1 MSKAL
6 KGALLSA
13 LVFPGLGEILLK
25 SYARGFAFVVIDG
38 ACLVTIVR
46 KAAQQAQALIDAIQT
61 GVGAIDLG
69 AISNSVNEAVA
80 RTQSRLV
87 QAAQFLPVLFWV
99 LRSQTPTGSER
110 RRTRKEQTGRRKT
123 WRADVGARCPGM
135 PTSPCP

>member
-25 SYARGFAFVVIDG
+25 SYARGIAFVVIAG
-38 ACLVTIVR
+38 ACLITIVR
-46 KAAQQAQALIDAIQT
+46 KAAQQAQALLDAIQT
-61 GVGAIDLG
+61 GDGAIDLG

-87 QAAQFLPVLFWV
+87 QAAQLLLVLCWV
-99 LRSQTPTGSER
+99 LSIADAYWIGKKADAEGTD
-110 RRTRKEQTGRRKT
+110 RT
-123 WRADVGARCPGM
+123 
-135 PTSPCP
+135 